1 MTSKYLVKFYFRT
14 LLAGMIITTIVS
26 LFTEYDNVTRYLF
39 EGQIGEFLAGVI
51 WFLGYGL
58 MIATVSQ
65 VAFFVYLFLHP
76 LGMGIFGRIWPYVQ
90 LLLIMYAIFD
100 LFFLRFDYF
109 GVGQDQLWSFIWVPI
124 IVVAAGFVV
133 ARMKD
138 KSVKDAKLFIPSL
151 FFMIFMTSVT
161 LLPFLNVE
169 DTSWIYR
176 SIFTLIICNALQL
189 LTMPKY
195 IEASER
201 EKRARGRTTKSDINA
216 EKRTELRKEME
227 ERHKKEA
234 NQDKNRKNMKYKN
247 RASQAKNK

>member
-1 MTSKYLVKFYFRT
+1 RT

-26 LFTEYDNVTRYLF
+26 LFTEYSNVTRYLF

-76 LGMGIFGRIWPYVQ
+76 LGMGIFGRVWPYVQ

-109 GVGQDQLWSFIWVPI
+109 GVGQNQLWSFIWVPI
-124 IVVAAGFVV
+124 IVAAAGFFV

-161 LLPFLNVE
+161 LLPFLNVD
-169 DTSWIYR
+169 DTSWIY
-176 SIFTLIICNALQL
+176 
-189 LTMPKY
+189 
-195 IEASER
+195 
-201 EKRARGRTTKSDINA
+201 
-216 EKRTELRKEME
+216 
-227 ERHKKEA
+227 
-234 NQDKNRKNMKYKN
+234 
-247 RASQAKNK
+247 